1 MKFGEYLQ
9 NQVHTPW
16 SAQYLDYDELKN
28 LIKVLEDQFLVM
40 NVTDTT
46 MTTKGTSLTVPPQ
59 TNARGMPV
67 GRSPSSAG
75 GASQVTQEDFYNCLE
90 KEMKKIE
97 EFTRAQVKEVRA
109 ILSEVESKMS
119 TIHQVLMSEKAKTD
133 LQHELTQR
141 IGAAGDLFLTLEK
154 YVNLNFMGFHKI
166 LKKHDRRLPNPC
178 KAFYVGRLYEQSWV
192 KGDFS
197 DVFVKISRLYSSLR
211 GDDDSPPAE
220 NARQD
225 FVRSTR
231 KYWVHTEDI
240 SRVKYIVLQ
249 HLPVLLQKN
258 MPGNTDSQL
267 VNSVYLDNYAMELYH
282 GRLDKTPGAIAL
294 RFRWYGTGTPE
305 TVFVE
310 RKTHREKWAQEIS
323 VKERFV
329 VPEKHV
335 LPLLAGTYDI
345 NAERD
350 RMVAKGKSEDD
361 IRGVVEL
368 ASEVKQAIGSKQL
381 RPVMRTQYMRT
392 AFQHAN
398 DATVRISI
406 DSNLCMINERSDE
419 TAHGARW
426 YRNPDQRVPLNEI
439 TRFPHAVLEVKLQLM
454 EEGATPQWVREL
466 LESGMLQEVHKFS
479 KFIHGCAV
487 LLPDDVQAAP
497 YWIDDVTLKE
507 SIEQSGAANILESST
522 GANQYYQHLLP
533 HDEKGNPKTTAAVKK
548 GDSSGNLGGLGSI
561 FDAASMQSAVVSAA
575 GEMEEYG
582 LGWDEDTCAQGC
594 DWAMAWKADR
604 ITAQKIEPKLFF
616 ANERT
621 FIKWLHMAVILT
633 SISIGVLAFSSNT
646 SKFQGEMLQWG
657 FSSSHLSHSLD

>member
-1 MKFGEYLQ
+1 MKFGEYLA
-9 NQVHTPW
+9 NQVHAPW
-16 SAQYLDYDELKN
+16 QAHYLDYDQLKE
-28 LIKVLEDQFLVM
+28 LIKSLEDQFLLM

-46 MTTKGTSLTVPPQ
+46 MTNKGTSLTVPPQ

-67 GRSPSSAG
+67 GRSSSSFG
-75 GASQVTQEDFYNCLE
+75 EKPVTQEDFYKCIE

-109 ILSEVESKMS
+109 ILSEVETKISS
-119 TIHQVLMSEKAKTD
+119 FHQMLMTDKVKSD
-133 LQHELTQR
+133 LQRDLALR
-141 IGAAGDLFLTLEK
+141 IGAAGELFLTLEK

-178 KAFYVGRLYEQSWV
+178 KTFFVGRLYEQSWI

-211 GDDDSPPAE
+211 GDDDSPAAE

-323 VKERFV
+323 VKERFI

-335 LPLLAGTYDI
+335 LPLLNGNYDI
-345 NAERD
+345 NVERD
-350 RMVAKGKSEDD
+350 RMVEKGKREDE
-361 IRGVVEL
+361 IMGVVEL
-368 ASEVKQAIGSKQL
+368 ASEIKQAISSKQL

-426 YRNPDQRVPLNEI
+426 YRNPNQKVPLNEI

-454 EEGATPQWVREL
+454 EEGATPLWVKEL

-507 SIEQSGAANILESST
+507 SIEQSGAAGILESST
-522 GANQYYQHLLP
+522 GANEYYQHLLP
-533 HDEKGNPKTTAAVKK
+533 HDEKGNSKVVKK
-548 GDSSGNLGGLGSI
+548 VSSSGNLGVIGSI
-561 FDAASMQSAVVSAA
+561 FDASSMHSAVASAA
-575 GEMEEYG
+575 EEMEEYG
-582 LGWDEDTCAQGC
+582 FGWDEDTCAQGC

-604 ITAQKIEPKLFF
+604 ITVQKIEPKLFF

-633 SISIGVLAFSSNT
+633 SISIGVLAFSSAT
-646 SKFQGEMLQWG
+646 S
-657 FSSSHLSHSLD
+657 